1 VPSSQR
7 PLGADTGALLSLLLW
22 LIGLAVVLGAAVWTW
37 HRRGHLQAWIVFGAP
52 LALVW
57 FFVAD
62 QVTRVLPNLL

>member
-1 VPSSQR
+1 
-7 PLGADTGALLSLLLW
+7 LSLLLW